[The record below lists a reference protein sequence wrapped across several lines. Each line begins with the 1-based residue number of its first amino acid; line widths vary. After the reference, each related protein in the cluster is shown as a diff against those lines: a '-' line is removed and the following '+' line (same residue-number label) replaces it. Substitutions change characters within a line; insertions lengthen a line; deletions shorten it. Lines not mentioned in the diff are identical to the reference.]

1 MPQLLWVLVGIV
13 LLVILNLRFKMHNLI
28 SLLLVGVFVGIACG
42 LPLDKVMTAV
52 ETGVGGIYGKLAL
65 IIIFGAIIGKIM
77 TDTGASQRIATTV
90 IERCGTRFLPLGLMF
105 IGVIFGIAM
114 FYEVAFLISVPLVL
128 SIAKQAKIPYMKLVV
143 PIVVGCTMGHSL
155 FPPQPGP
162 VALVAA
168 FNADISQVY
177 IKGVL
182 VILPA
187 ILAAGLLLPRLVPGL
202 ADIPLNSMMK
212 PTEEIPEDELPTF
225 AASIAVPL
233 TPAVIMIASS
243 ILKSVFGASSML
255 GEICSFVGSAEV
267 SMLLALFLAV
277 YLFMVRKGDPLSAF
291 SKKMSQGISQVAD
304 VLVVIC
310 AGGILKEV
318 IVETGVADSI
328 VGLVSGI
335 PVSPFIIAWVITA
348 IIRVLTGQ
356 GAVAAI
362 TAAGMVAPLV
372 TQFGLDPALMV
383 LAVAC
388 GSNTITLMYDGGFLL
403 FKETFGISMKDTF
416 KTWGFLE
423 LTASLVGLCAVL
435 VLDLIF

>member
-1 MPQLLWVLVGIV
+1 MAQLLWVLVGIV
-13 LLVILNLRFKMHNLI
+13 LLVILNLKFKMHNLV
-28 SLLLVGVFVGIACG
+28 SLLIVGVFVAIACG

-52 ETGVGGIYGKLAL
+52 ESGVGGIYGKLAL

-90 IERCGTRFLPLGLMF
+90 IDKCGVRFLPLGLMF
-105 IGVIFGIAM
+105 IGIIFGMAM

-128 SIAKQAKIPYMKLVV
+128 SIAKQAKIPYMKLVI

-168 FNADISQVY
+168 LGADISQVY

-182 VILPA
+182 VIIPA
-187 ILAAGLLLPRLVPGL
+187 VLAAGLLLPRFVPGMK
-202 ADIPLNSMMK
+202 DMPLNSIMK
-212 PTEEIPEDELPTF
+212 PTEELPEEKLPSF
-225 AASIAVPL
+225 GAAISVPL

-243 ILKSVFGASSML
+243 ILKPIFGETSFVGQL
-255 GEICSFVGSAEV
+255 CTFVGSAEM
-267 SMLLALFLAV
+267 SMLIALFLAV
-277 YLFMVRKGDPLSAF
+277 YLFILRKGGTF
-291 SKKMSQGISQVAD
+291 SDFTAKMNSGISQIAN

-328 VGLVSGI
+328 VALVSGL

-348 IIRVLTGQ
+348 VIRILTGQ

-372 TQFGLDPALMV
+372 SQFGLDPALMC

-416 KTWGFLE
+416 KTWGLLE
-423 LTASLVGLCAVL
+423 LVASLVGLAAVL
-435 VLDLIF
+435 VLDLVF